1 MDLGEF
7 IQEVLMRAI
16 QMSADET
23 FTNLPVRVQS
33 RSGGFVDVVP
43 LVKRPVETAEGA
55 MSYEDY
61 PMVPNVPIAFPQATG
76 GFYLTWDIQPDSVGI
91 LVTAKHS
98 LAEWRRDG
106 VVSAPGDHRL
116 HHLGSGWFLPQASA
130 DKDAPTIVAGK
141 LVIEAPEIL
150 LGKNATDPVG
160 NAVKIKA
167 ELDKIVA
174 AFGSAVAPSGGGPV
188 TYGAGYV
195 TSSDVGAAKVKAE

>member
-1 MDLGEF
+1 
-7 IQEVLMRAI
+7 MRAI

-150 LGKNATDPVG
+150 LGKNATDPVANG
-160 NAVKIKA
+160 TKSDGEFNKIA
-167 ELDKIVA
+167 TT
-174 AFGSAVAPSGGGPV
+174 FGSGTANLTTGVVTFSAVYTPASV
-188 TYGAGYV
+188 
-195 TSSDVGAAKVKAE
+195 SAAKVKAE